1 MHFTI
6 PGLPATFSPYE
17 TQLLIDKGI
26 VQLRRKNF
34 TNTPTEHDRQQ
45 YAHVMDENAK
55 TYESI
60 YRENKVK
67 RTKEMMSRILEGKR
81 KKMTKSGGDPM
92 EVTEETVLDDIQKN
106 FVIDLDN
113 IFVQMPTEDPFNTGA
128 IYFIRCISHTQKN
141 AR

>member
-1 MHFTI
+1 M

-34 TNTPTEHDRQQ
+34 TNTPTKSNQQQ
-45 YAHVMDENAK
+45 YAHAMNENAES
-55 TYESI
+55 YESI

-67 RTKEMMSRILEGKR
+67 RTKDMMCRILEGKR
-81 KKMTKSGGDPM
+81 NKIAKLGGDPM
-92 EVTEETVLDDIQKN
+92 AVTEDTVLEDIQKN

-113 IFVQMPTEDPFNTGA
+113 IFVQIPTEDPFDTGQTSQA
-128 IYFIRCISHTQKN
+128 IRCSRDNKIYKSITL
-141 AR
+141 